1 MKKLH
6 IFILIILILL
16 ASILACNL
24 PFSSNLSEPTQAA
37 VTPTEGLDATQAV
50 AEVEEEIESVIATV
64 QSGGAIE
71 MEFTEAQLTTLA
83 ASELEKYSEVSI
95 SDIHI
100 GLRAGQIQISGRAQS
115 GGFNLP
121 AEIVIAV
128 QADGK
133 GGLDYQVVRAMFGPL
148 PIPEGMMNEL
158 TQQLK
163 IGIGDQ
169 LIGSDVYI
177 DSVLIENGIL
187 VIKGHI
193 P

>member
-37 VTPTEGLDATQAV
+37 VTPTEGIDATQAV

>member
-6 IFILIILILL
+6 IFILIILVLL